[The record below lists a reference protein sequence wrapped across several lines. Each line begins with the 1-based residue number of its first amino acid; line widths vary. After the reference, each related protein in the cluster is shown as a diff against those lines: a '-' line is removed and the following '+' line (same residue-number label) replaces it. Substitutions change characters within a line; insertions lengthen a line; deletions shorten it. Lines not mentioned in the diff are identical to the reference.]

1 MGPGAY
7 DGPMPLRR
15 RLSVALIALL
25 LGACGASSDA
35 SQSPAPSKAATPIPV
50 IVDTDVEQSDLA
62 ALAILLRDPAIDVR
76 AITIAGTGLVHC
88 SGGRRA
94 VRYVL
99 EELGSPD
106 IPYACGREDG
116 GPDARPF
123 PDEWRATADAAYGL
137 AIPPKALPATPPDAV
152 TLLADAVAASPS
164 APTIVALGPWT
175 NLEDAFAADPTLADR
190 VAGIHAMLG
199 TIEAPGNVLVDG
211 HTTAEP
217 LEWNAFAD
225 PSAVAA
231 VLATD
236 VPVSLVPL
244 DATDDVPFP
253 ADLLDRLAADHAAGG
268 ADLVYELLVRWPPRT
283 RAAEGQQLWDELAV
297 LALTAP
303 DLVTWEDMDI
313 ATVDGP
319 DGTTDGATGIIVSD
333 PAGRPARVATA
344 ADGPAVGAALL
355 EALDR
360 GDARITP
367 FAVAGEIAIGF
378 DGTSCTRTADSSGPG
393 FHLVSFTSTA
403 GQPSGVQLG
412 GVRAPATWADLLT
425 TLTTFDFATG
435 VPPEWY
441 IDAASIADA
450 SGSGEAITTTVALEA
465 ETYGPLCFTGQT
477 PSVTVTPG
485 EPFDIPD

>member
-1 MGPGAY
+1 
-7 DGPMPLRR
+7 MPFRR
-15 RLSVALIALL
+15 RLPVALIVLL
-25 LGACGASSDA
+25 LAACGTSSE
-35 SQSPAPSKAATPIPV
+35 ATPSPVASEAGARVPV

-94 VRYVL
+94 IRYVL
-99 EELGSPD
+99 DELGAPD

-137 AIPPKALPATPPDAV
+137 AIPPKALPTTPPDAV
-152 TLLADAVAASPS
+152 TLLGETVAASPS

-199 TIEAPGNVLVDG
+199 TIEAPGNVLVDE

-253 ADLLDRLAADHAAGG
+253 ADLLDRLAADHGAGG

-283 RAAEGQQLWDELAV
+283 RAEEGQQLWDELTA

-319 DGTTDGATGIIVSD
+319 DGSTDGATGIIVRD

-344 ADGPAVGAALL
+344 ADRPAVEAALL
-355 EALDR
+355 DALDR

-367 FAVAGEIAIGF
+367 FAVTGEIAIGF
-378 DGTSCTRTADSSGPG
+378 DGTSCTRTADSTGPG

-403 GQPSGVQLG
+403 GGPSGVVLG
-412 GVRAPATWADLLT
+412 GVRAPATWADLQA
-425 TLTTFDFATG
+425 TLATFDVATG

-441 IDAASIADA
+441 IDAASITDA
-450 SGSGEAITTTVALEA
+450 SGSGEAMTTTVALEA
-465 ETYGPLCFTGQT
+465 ATYGPLCFTGQ
-477 PSVTVTPG
+477 PPDLTVTLG
-485 EPFDIPD
+485 EPFDIPE